1 MKRLIILGST
11 GSIGVQT
18 LDIVRQFHEEI
29 EIVGLAAGNNL
40 ELFEQQIKE
49 FNPKYIY
56 ALSKSFSDKFQA
68 KFLSMEEMVQSEKVD
83 LILIATSGSI
93 GFLPTVLA
101 LKNSQTVALAN
112 KEVIVMGGDLI
123 MNLAKKNNTKIIPVD
138 SEPSAI
144 WQCLLG
150 DRYMKK
156 IILTGSGGPF
166 RNIAQENLKS
176 ITPEEALAHP
186 TWNMGKKITIDSATL
201 MNKAFEVIEAK
212 FLFDLDWDN
221 IEVVL
226 HPQSIIHSLIE
237 FNDGSIKA
245 HLGVPDMKI
254 PIQYAIFHPRRLE
267 NPLISNLNLSM
278 LKQLT
283 FYPLTSD
290 KFPCFSLGLSIGKLG
305 GSLPAVL
312 TAVDELAV
320 NAFLTQRIKFTEI
333 HRIIETVIE
342 RHNRIPTP
350 TIDDILYVDQW
361 ARNETNKV
369 FKVSN

>member
-150 DRYMKK
+150 DRDMKK

-221 IEVVL
+221 I
-226 HPQSIIHSLIE
+226 
-237 FNDGSIKA
+237 
-245 HLGVPDMKI
+245 
-254 PIQYAIFHPRRLE
+254 
-267 NPLISNLNLSM
+267 
-278 LKQLT
+278 
-283 FYPLTSD
+283 
-290 KFPCFSLGLSIGKLG
+290 
-305 GSLPAVL
+305 
-312 TAVDELAV
+312 
-320 NAFLTQRIKFTEI
+320 
-333 HRIIETVIE
+333 
-342 RHNRIPTP
+342 
-350 TIDDILYVDQW
+350 
-361 ARNETNKV
+361 
-369 FKVSN
+369 

>member
-1 MKRLIILGST
+1 MF
-11 GSIGVQT
+11 
-18 LDIVRQFHEEI
+18 VRD
-29 EIVGLAAGNNL
+29 
-40 ELFEQQIKE
+40 
-49 FNPKYIY
+49 
-56 ALSKSFSDKFQA
+56 SD
-68 KFLSMEEMVQSEKVD
+68 
-83 LILIATSGSI
+83 
-93 GFLPTVLA
+93 
-101 LKNSQTVALAN
+101 
-112 KEVIVMGGDLI
+112 
-123 MNLAKKNNTKIIPVD
+123 
-138 SEPSAI
+138 
-144 WQCLLG
+144 
-150 DRYMKK
+150 MKK

>member
-112 KEVIVMGGDLI
+112 IEVIVMGGDLI

-150 DRYMKK
+150 DRDMKE

-166 RNIAQENLKS
+166 R
-176 ITPEEALAHP
+176 
-186 TWNMGKKITIDSATL
+186 KKP
-201 MNKAFEVIEAK
+201 IEAFK
-212 FLFDLDWDN
+212 NINSCLLGSDFKMSFINSIDFLYSPFL
-221 IEVVL
+221 
-226 HPQSIIHSLIE
+226 
-237 FNDGSIKA
+237 K
-245 HLGVPDMKI
+245 
-254 PIQYAIFHPRRLE
+254 
-267 NPLISNLNLSM
+267 NLLT
-278 LKQLT
+278 LKD
-283 FYPLTSD
+283 TS
-290 KFPCFSLGLSIGKLG
+290 F
-305 GSLPAVL
+305 
-312 TAVDELAV
+312 
-320 NAFLTQRIKFTEI
+320 
-333 HRIIETVIE
+333 
-342 RHNRIPTP
+342 
-350 TIDDILYVDQW
+350 
-361 ARNETNKV
+361 
-369 FKVSN
+369 